1 MDYPSENWIVANVI
15 GIAVYL
21 AIYLVFDKVVG
32 LPVSPGLYVFWAAV
46 FMVFAIVD
54 FYVYHKSAVR
64 EEKKSV
70 AQQLRDMLGTMGG
83 VAIFSALCAAYIL
96 YERRAATRR
105 LAKVLKDM

>member
-15 GIAVYL
+15 GIAAYL

-32 LPVSPGLYVFWAAV
+32 LPVSPGLYAFWAAV
-46 FMVFAIVD
+46 FMVFAIVA